1 MPPASL
7 SHLATA
13 ALLAVPS
20 PLAGLDGEHCDVHE
34 IPRFVV
40 ERVELPSDTR
50 ADCLQKGSPGP
61 SCPALGVSGTAL
73 QHGNPAA
80 PCLPQD

>member
-1 MPPASL
+1 MRAAAI
-7 SHLATA
+7 SHLAA
-13 ALLAVPS
+13 AAMLAAHS

-40 ERVELPSDTR
+40 ERVELPSDAR
-50 ADCLQKGSPGP
+50 ADCLRKGSRGP
-61 SCPALGVSGTAL
+61 SCLDVSGAAL

-80 PCLPQD
+80 ACLPHE